1 MRTIFAGMAILVLVA
16 SMMPSAWAAD
26 SHRVEFAAPAQFN
39 GVQIEPGK
47 YKLVLN
53 GDQVAELWD
62 GKELLLKAKVEI
74 VPLEGATPQSVSTNG
89 DGSLKEIRL
98 KKERV
103 VFLES

>member
-1 MRTIFAGMAILVLVA
+1 MKTILAGMGMLVLVA
-16 SMMPSAWAAD
+16 LTITSVWAAD
-26 SHRVEFAAPAQFN
+26 SHRVEFASAAQFN

-53 GDQVAELWD
+53 GEQTAELWD
-62 GKELLLKAKVEI
+62 GKQLLLKAKVEV
-74 VPLEGATPQSVSTNG
+74 VPLAGATPQSVSTNG